1 MYRWVSRLIVA
12 SLTELNKMCS
22 LIAWDSFLGI
32 FTKELHILWRWK
44 NLRLKLKSRT
54 ALLNILTGLWE
65 VIVK

>member
-1 MYRWVSRLIVA
+1 MIVA

-22 LIAWDSFLGI
+22 LIAWDSCLGI
-32 FTKELHILWRWK
+32 FTKELHILCRWK